1 MQKKTNFSNI
11 VCPKCI
17 SFILS
22 YINLFL
28 FGNVTKIEETPN
40 REKPTANKTMALNIN
55 SIDIK
60 IDIKLFLDKAPK
72 RPMLKINIATINIE
86 NIFILN
92 DSSITLMLLKG

>member
-1 MQKKTNFSNI
+1 MPKTCPESNGI
-11 VCPKCI
+11 KI
-17 SFILS
+17 SSFTVVRPA
-22 YINLFL
+22 Y
-28 FGNVTKIEETPN
+28 KIEEKPN
-40 REKPTANKTMALNIN
+40 REKPTAYKTMALNIN